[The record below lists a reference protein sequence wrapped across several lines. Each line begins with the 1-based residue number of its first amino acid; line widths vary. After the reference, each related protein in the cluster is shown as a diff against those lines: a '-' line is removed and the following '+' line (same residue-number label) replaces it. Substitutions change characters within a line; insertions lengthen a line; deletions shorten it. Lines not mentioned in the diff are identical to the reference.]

1 MTKLQLVHLP
11 HRKAKAW
18 GIIGRLVFYE
28 VVLLSAHGL
37 YSRTPILLL
46 WESIFRLLLV
56 AGYLWLYH
64 SCLISLS
71 L

>member
-18 GIIGRLVFYE
+18 GIIGRVVFYE